1 MADRVPRTVVKMY
14 RIWKKKCENLLNYPK
29 NLIPLHF
36 SIILLALVKIIQYN
50 LTIPFGAGEK
60 CITLKG

>member
-1 MADRVPRTVVKMY
+1 MADRTPRTVVKMY

-50 LTIPFGAGEK
+50 LTIPFGVGEK
-60 CITLKG
+60 CNTPKG